1 MLARWNGKVAPRD
14 VVRARMA
21 VRQAFSEKLDSLVQI
36 IFTKPVYAWRGI
48 AQFQNDAARGVMYL
62 GGGEQF
68 YIANLASDHRG
79 LSSNVAYLQCFTSV
93 DSLV

>member
-1 MLARWNGKVAPRD
+1 
-14 VVRARMA
+14 MA
-21 VRQAFSEKLDSLVQI
+21 VPQVFSQKLDSLVQI

-48 AQFQNDAARGVMYL
+48 AQFQNDSTRGVTDL
-62 GGGEQF
+62 GGGEQS
-68 YIANLASDHRG
+68 YIANLASDHGG